1 MLASPE
7 FWVAVGFVIFIA
19 LTAKPIG
26 KLIFG
31 ALDDRAAKI
40 KADLERAAQLRE
52 EAQDLLAQYQRKHRD
67 AMKEAEAIVEHAK
80 AEAERLSAEAHA
92 DLEAALRRREQVAFQ
107 HIAQE
112 EARALAEVRALAVD
126 LAVQVAGRLIAE
138 RLDAAKSDA
147 LIDDAIRQLP
157 GKLN

>member
-1 MLASPE
+1 MFSTPE

-26 KLIFG
+26 KLIVG
-31 ALDDRAAKI
+31 ALDERAAKI
-40 KADLERAAQLRE
+40 KADLERATQLRE

-80 AEAERLSAEAHA
+80 AEAERLSAQAQA
-92 DLEAALRRREQVAFQ
+92 DLETALKRREQLALQ

-112 EARALAEVRALAVD
+112 EARALAEVRAAAVD

-138 RLDAAKSDA
+138 RIDAAGSDA
-147 LIDDAIRQLP
+147 LIDDAIKQLP

>member
-1 MLASPE
+1 MFSTPE
-7 FWVAVGFVIFIA
+7 FWVAVGFAIFIA

-26 KLIFG
+26 KLIVG
-31 ALDDRAAKI
+31 ALDERAAKI
-40 KADLERAAQLRE
+40 KAGLERATQLRE

-67 AMKEAEAIVEHAK
+67 ALKEAEAIVEHAK
-80 AEAERLSAEAHA
+80 AEAERLSAQAQA
-92 DLEAALRRREQVAFQ
+92 DLETALKRREQLALQ

-112 EARALAEVRALAVD
+112 EARALAEVRAAAVD

-138 RLDAAKSDA
+138 RIDAARSDA
-147 LIDDAIRQLP
+147 LIDDAIKQLP

>member
-1 MLASPE
+1 MLAAPE

-26 KLIFG
+26 TLIVG

-80 AEAERLSAEAHA
+80 AEAERLAAVAQA
-92 DLEAALRRREQVAFQ
+92 DLEAALRRREQVALQ
-107 HIAQE
+107 HIAHE

-147 LIDDAIRQLP
+147 LIDDAITQLP